1 MVLSDASDTSVVL
14 HRKLTN
20 STPGQH
26 ANSVPNHSPS
36 APEESH
42 TACSKTSTSISSTF
56 ISSMDSGDAS
66 TGTAVTR
73 SVVL

>member
-1 MVLSDASDTSVVL
+1 MVLSDASDTSIVL

-26 ANSVPNHSPS
+26 ANSVPNHSPN

-42 TACSKTSTSISSTF
+42 TACTKTCTSNSSTLTL
-56 ISSMDSGDAS
+56 SMDSGDTD
-66 TGTAVTR
+66 TGIVLTR
-73 SVVL
+73 FVAL